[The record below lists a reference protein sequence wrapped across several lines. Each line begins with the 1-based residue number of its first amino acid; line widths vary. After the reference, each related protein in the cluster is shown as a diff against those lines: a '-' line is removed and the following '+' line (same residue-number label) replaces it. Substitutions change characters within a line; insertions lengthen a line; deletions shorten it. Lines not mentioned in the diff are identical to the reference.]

1 MQVGSRMKKL
11 LFYSHDSYG
20 LGNIRRMVAI
30 ASFLVN
36 RHRDL
41 FILLLTGSPMYHA
54 FRTHPQID
62 YVKLPCLSRDMSGE
76 YQPRLKCF
84 QPSQL
89 KSLRAQLILSTFNE
103 FKPDLCLIDKKPTGL
118 SGELSPIF
126 NACDTCNKCNL
137 ILLLR
142 DILDSPTKTKQIWE
156 KHQYHRTIEQ
166 HYDEVLVVGDESVF
180 DLPKEYDFPSTVKS
194 KTSFCGYLS
203 KPVTDLIPSPFES
216 TESSKQVVIAVGGGN
231 DGEVLID
238 TYLNTLEIADF
249 PEHLHH
255 HIVLGPEMDDETA
268 DRLTSKAN
276 QHKHT
281 TVERFNPDFISLI
294 SNADLVISMA
304 GYNTVCELMSCNTP
318 AILIPR
324 SVPVEEQL
332 IRAQKLS
339 GKGKFEYL
347 DKEEMTPNDLLRRM
361 HLLLFDKRATYPT
374 KEVNR
379 RGMYVIEDKILSYL
393 L

>member
-1 MQVGSRMKKL
+1 
-11 LFYSHDSYG
+11 
-20 LGNIRRMVAI
+20 
-30 ASFLVN
+30 
-36 RHRDL
+36 
-41 FILLLTGSPMYHA
+41 
-54 FRTHPQID
+54 
-62 YVKLPCLSRDMSGE
+62 
-76 YQPRLKCF
+76 
-84 QPSQL
+84 
-89 KSLRAQLILSTFNE
+89 
-103 FKPDLCLIDKKPTGL
+103 
-118 SGELSPIF
+118 
-126 NACDTCNKCNL
+126 
-137 ILLLR
+137 
-142 DILDSPTKTKQIWE
+142 
-156 KHQYHRTIEQ
+156 
-166 HYDEVLVVGDESVF
+166 
-180 DLPKEYDFPSTVKS
+180 
-194 KTSFCGYLS
+194 
-203 KPVTDLIPSPFES
+203 ES